1 VPRTIISRRARS
13 HDDAIACEQHTAPTD
28 AIAYGTPSM
37 TAVGLPTSA
46 VMQFGDP
53 NTGSPFPPADGHDA
67 SIHAKDKMVPRTV
80 VIAAG
85 GTVTFEV
92 APIHRVAVYDDGK
105 TPEDVS
111 LQNLLPAPILGIPN
125 FQIDDA
131 NARLALQ
138 PAANFV
144 APRVFTYAFPAPG
157 RYLVICVT
165 TPHFVNGDMWGWVI
179 VK

>member
-1 VPRTIISRRARS
+1 MRTPAYLMLLLPL
-13 HDDAIACEQHTAPTD
+13 IACEQHTTPTD
-28 AIAYGTPSM
+28 AVDTPQMS
-37 TAVGLPTSA
+37 AAGLPASA
-46 VMQFGDP
+46 VMRFGDP
-53 NTGSPFPPADGHDA
+53 NTGSPFPPADAHDA

-92 APIHRVAVYDDGK
+92 APVHRVAVYDDGK
-105 TPEDVS
+105 MPEDVS
-111 LQNLLPAPILGIPN
+111 LQNLLPAPILGIPG

-131 NARLALQ
+131 DERLALQ

-144 APRVFTYAFPAPG
+144 APRVFTHTFPLPG
-157 RYLVICVT
+157 RYLVICIT
-165 TPHFVNGDMWGWVI
+165 TPHFVEGDMWGWVI